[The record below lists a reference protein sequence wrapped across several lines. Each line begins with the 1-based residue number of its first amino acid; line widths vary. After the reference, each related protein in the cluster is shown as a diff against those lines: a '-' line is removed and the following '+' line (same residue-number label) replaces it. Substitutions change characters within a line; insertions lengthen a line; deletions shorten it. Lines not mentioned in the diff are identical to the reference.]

1 MGIRPIRAQ
10 NNLLP
15 ETSDRY
21 FGAIRPKKCTGSGN
35 RRSKSPAMGP
45 PLAGVFACPVS
56 DDFFSKS
63 SGMGFQPFTDFFIG
77 FGGCGYERYWFTHVP
92 QERVQKKRM
101 NRSDQPSAAVIP
113 ATPDWM
119 IRATAMMTP
128 AISSATA
135 TLPFLSSS
143 NALTSLVSLPRMLM
157 AR

>member
-1 MGIRPIRAQ
+1 MRVQ
-10 NNLLP
+10 NILLP
-15 ETSDRY
+15 
-21 FGAIRPKKCTGSGN
+21 KTGTDILANSTENVHRISQSEVKIACDGSTPCGGICLPRL
-35 RRSKSPAMGP
+35 RR
-45 PLAGVFACPVS
+45 V
-56 DDFFSKS
+56 FSKI

-77 FGGCGYERYWFTHVP
+77 FGGCEYERYWFTHVP

-143 NALTSLVSLPRMLM
+143 NAFTSLVSLLSMLM